1 MFVDNGPGCFRSPA
15 HFYCGEVVM
24 IEFEISTTGRTDFVD
39 LNARVQAAIA
49 ELGLSD
55 GTIMLW
61 VPHTT
66 AAVTV
71 NEGADPDVVRDMAD
85 ALDRLV
91 PWDGGWRHAEGNT
104 AAHVKSSLFGCDQL
118 VAVVGG
124 RPVLGTWQTIW
135 FCEFDGPR
143 RRRVLV
149 SEVGATGG
157 PTSR

>member
-1 MFVDNGPGCFRSPA
+1 
-15 HFYCGEVVM
+15 M
-24 IEFEISTTGRTDFVD
+24 IEFEISTAGRTDFVD
-39 LNARVQAAIA
+39 LNARVQEAISR
-49 ELGLSD
+49 LGTTD
-55 GTIMLW
+55 GAVVVW

-85 ALDRLV
+85 ALDRIA

-104 AAHVKSSLFGCDQL
+104 AAHVKSSLFGCDQI
-118 VAVVGG
+118 VPVREG

-149 SEVGATGG
+149 SEVGSGEG
-157 PTSR
+157 RPDR

>member
-1 MFVDNGPGCFRSPA
+1 MV
-15 HFYCGEVVM
+15 EL
-24 IEFEISTTGRTDFVD
+24 EISTAGRTDFVD
-39 LNARVQAAIA
+39 LNARIQAAVT
-49 ELGLSD
+49 ELGVTD
-55 GTIMLW
+55 GAVVLW

-85 ALDRLV
+85 ALDRIV

-104 AAHVKSSLFGCDQL
+104 AAHVKSSMFGCDQIVPVL
-118 VAVVGG
+118 DG

-149 SEVGATGG
+149 GEVGSTEGR
-157 PTSR
+157 PTR